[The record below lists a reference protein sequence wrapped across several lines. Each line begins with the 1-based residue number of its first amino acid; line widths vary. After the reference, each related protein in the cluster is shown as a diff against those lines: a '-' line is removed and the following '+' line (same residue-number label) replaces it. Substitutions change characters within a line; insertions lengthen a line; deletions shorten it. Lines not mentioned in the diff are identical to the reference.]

1 MFGFGVVAVLF
12 LARENHVSDK
22 HISSHADV
30 SVCVTVC
37 MTVCVCFLSAT
48 NCVPG
53 VNGASG
59 DIRWGCVL
67 SRRVSRSRGALML
80 LQRPAGGLYS
90 VSH

>member
-1 MFGFGVVAVLF
+1 MFGVGVVAILF
-12 LARENHVSDK
+12 LAGENHVSDK

-30 SVCVTVC
+30 GVCVTVC
-37 MTVCVCFLSAT
+37 MTVRVFLSAT

-59 DIRWGCVL
+59 GIRWGRVL

-80 LQRPAGGLYS
+80 LQWPAGGLCS